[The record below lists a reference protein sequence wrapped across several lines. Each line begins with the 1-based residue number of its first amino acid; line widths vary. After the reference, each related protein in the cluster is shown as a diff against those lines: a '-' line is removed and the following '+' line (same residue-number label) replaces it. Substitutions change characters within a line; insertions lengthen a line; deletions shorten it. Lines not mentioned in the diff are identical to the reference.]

1 MTTAAS
7 LPPASE
13 PSAPAPSPPQPVPSP
28 PEPAPWGLA
37 WRIAFRFVFAYV
49 VLYAFPYPLDA
60 VGGLEFISNA
70 FQAFWETVV
79 PWVGKH
85 VLGMEKDVTAMTT
98 GSGDTTFNYVLF
110 LVHLVLAAGVTA
122 VWSVVDRRRTRYVK
136 AYDLLRVYVRYM
148 LALTMVSYGFA
159 KVFKTQFPFPSPE
172 RLVQPLG
179 EFSPMGLLW
188 TFMGYSPGYNLFTGG
203 AEVLGGVLLLFRRTT
218 SLGALVVIAVMV
230 NVVALNFFYDVP
242 VKLYSSH
249 LVLLAVFL
257 LLPDVR
263 RLLDV
268 LLFNRP
274 TLPVEQRTPF
284 RLSRREAWGVLA
296 LKTLFLGVVL
306 WNYVE
311 ARVEHVA
318 RNGDS
323 APKPPLHGLYE
334 VESFT
339 RDGQVLPPLVGDTT
353 RWRYVGVN
361 RYSRASVRLMDGT
374 VKRFFLTQD
383 AAKGT
388 VTFTEGTGEQAKKS
402 ELTSSKPDAEHWV
415 LQGPFQEGTV
425 EIRLK
430 KVDESSHLLIS
441 RGFNW
446 IQEAPFNR

>member
-13 PSAPAPSPPQPVPSP
+13 PSAPAPSPPQPVPST
-28 PEPAPWGLA
+28 PEPEAWGLA
-37 WRIAFRFVFAYV
+37 RRVAFRFVFAYV
-49 VLYAFPYPLDA
+49 VLYAFPYPLDSIP
-60 VGGLEFISNA
+60 GTEFLSTA
-70 FQAFWETVV
+70 SQSFWETVV

-85 VLGMEKDVTAMTT
+85 VLRMEKDITIFTN

-122 VWSVVDRRRTRYVK
+122 VWSVVDRRRARYVK
-136 AYDLLRVYVRYM
+136 AYDLLRVYVRYL

-218 SLGALVVIAVMV
+218 TLGALVVIAVMV

-249 LVLLAVFL
+249 LVLLAVLL

-284 RLSRREAWGVLA
+284 QLSRRERWGVLV
-296 LKTLFLGVVL
+296 LKSLFLAVVG
-306 WNYVE
+306 WSYVE
-311 ARVEHVA
+311 LRMGYVA

-323 APKPPLHGLYE
+323 APKPPLYGLYE

-353 RWRYVGVN
+353 RWRHVGVN

-374 VKRFFLTQD
+374 VKRFSVKLD
-383 AAKGT
+383 AGQGT
-388 VTFTEGTGEQAKKS
+388 VTFSEGTGEQAKTS
-402 ELTSSKPDAEHWV
+402 VLTSSKPDAEHWV
-415 LQGPFQEGTV
+415 LQGPFQDGTV

-446 IQEAPFNR
+446 IQEVPFNR